1 MDFHTILRSRCLI
14 TDGAMGTYYREK
26 YENSPGAP
34 ELDNQTEPQKIEAV
48 HREYIEAG
56 ADIIRTNSFA
66 SNVKTLCADLSGE
79 TTREEQLKRVYDN
92 VQASCRIARSAVRK
106 EQERAEKT
114 GKIQKEVYIAGDIGP
129 IPEQDDGK
137 EAEDILEEYRTM
149 AKAHLDS
156 GVRLIW
162 FETFSDFEQILPAAE
177 WIRSVSDA
185 FIMASFS
192 VNMYGYT
199 KTGIS
204 MRELLRTAEESSL
217 IDGIGFNCGIGPSHL
232 CRLLRRQ
239 NLGKMIVSAV
249 PNAGYA
255 ERIENRMV
263 YRDNAAYFCEALE
276 EIADLG
282 VNMIGGCCG
291 TNPSYTKKLAQTVG
305 NRPAAKRLEDRPEER
320 AESEIRYDY
329 YPFIRKIYSG
339 EKAVIA

>member
-1 MDFHTILRSRCLI
+1 M
-14 TDGAMGTYYREK
+14 
-26 YENSPGAP
+26 
-34 ELDNQTEPQKIEAV
+34 
-48 HREYIEAG
+48 
-56 ADIIRTNSFA
+56 
-66 SNVKTLCADLSGE
+66 
-79 TTREEQLKRVYDN
+79 
-92 VQASCRIARSAVRK
+92 QASCRIARSAVRK
-106 EQERAEKT
+106 EQEKAEKT

-217 IDGIGFNCGIGPSHL
+217 IDGIGFNCVTGIRHG
-232 CRLLRRQ
+232 
-239 NLGKMIVSAV
+239 
-249 PNAGYA
+249 
-255 ERIENRMV
+255 
-263 YRDNAAYFCEALE
+263 RDKHFSQ
-276 EIADLG
+276 IQ
-282 VNMIGGCCG
+282 
-291 TNPSYTKKLAQTVG
+291 P
-305 NRPAAKRLEDRPEER
+305 
-320 AESEIRYDY
+320 
-329 YPFIRKIYSG
+329 
-339 EKAVIA
+339 